1 MVGNPEDR
9 FSHNEAQMMLLYVTL
24 CELLKL
30 IMIIS
35 PLIAAKGY
43 YRKDLKMLLV
53 VNIGHLQSPHRAL
66 GHA

>member
-35 PLIAAKGY
+35 PLIAAKSY

-53 VNIGHLQSPHRAL
+53 VNIGPVQSPHRAL
-66 GHA
+66 GHT